1 MKSYEA
7 FIEALKDN
15 ADIKRY
21 QQLEQVLMSDETL
34 NQLLKSLKEV
44 QKQYVHA
51 QSFKQKENERHFKKQ
66 LDDLQNQ
73 IDDFP
78 LMKEY
83 LNL

>member
-1 MKSYEA
+1 M
-7 FIEALKDN
+7 
-15 ADIKRY
+15 
-21 QQLEQVLMSDETL
+21 
-34 NQLLKSLKEV
+34 

-78 LMKEY
+78 LIREY
-83 LNL
+83 LYLQTLINDMLETFTETIETGIHDVLKEGTLK